1 MLSQKIKRRL
11 KGNKMGE
18 LFCAF
23 TYRNKDGKSCLSNR
37 VSIEEAIERL
47 HQYEDSGLSPN
58 QVEAMVN
65 KAEYK
70 APLTARWI
78 RWGGER
84 EYDWIKCENCHNYR
98 IACRNKYPNFC
109 ENCGADM
116 RIEDVFAPDRGCA
129 VDAL

>member
-1 MLSQKIKRRL
+1 
-11 KGNKMGE
+11 MGE

-23 TYRNKDGKSCLSNR
+23 TYRNKDGKLCLSNR
-37 VSIEEAIERL
+37 VSIAEAIERL

-58 QVEAMVN
+58 QVEAMAN
-65 KAEYK
+65 KTEYK

-78 RWGGER
+78 RWGEER
-84 EYDWIKCENCHNYR
+84 DYDWIKCENCQDYR
-98 IACRNKYPNFC
+98 FVCKNKYPNFC

-116 RIEDVFAPDRGCA
+116 RLEDVFAPDRGYA